1 MAAVDVTAARKAFDL
16 SLPALGPYSMRFTSS
31 GRHALLGGERGHL
44 ALLEWQR
51 AHLVCEVQVGARPVR
66 RDGGGAGCH
75 VATWRARCRRVCRTG
90 PPFKAEVTYG

>member
-1 MAAVDVTAARKAFDL
+1 MCPGIERTWNVKQTDIVAAVDVTAARKAFDL

-51 AHLVCEVQVGARPVR
+51 AHLVCEVQVG
-66 RDGGGAGCH
+66 
-75 VATWRARCRRVCRTG
+75 
-90 PPFKAEVTYG
+90 